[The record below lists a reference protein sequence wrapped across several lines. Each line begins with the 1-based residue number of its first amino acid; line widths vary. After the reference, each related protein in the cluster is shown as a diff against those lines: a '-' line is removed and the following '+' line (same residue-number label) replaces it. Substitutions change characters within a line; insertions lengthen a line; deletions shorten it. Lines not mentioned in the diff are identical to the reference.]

1 MTNKNMGHGERKKR
15 SSSSQKIRYVRTNR
29 PSEKNVRSRPGLARR
44 YRPDGRR
51 KRARKIG
58 KFVVA
63 FAAVFLASVIFFVA
77 CYAFSILSKF
87 QHDDL
92 TNDDIG
98 IDKEQFFEGD
108 QAIVNIALLGV
119 DDNGTSDAIII
130 ASIDANR
137 NKIKLTS
144 ILRDSLVKVEPNG
157 KKSYYTKLN
166 EAFGNGGAATTLK
179 AINRNFNLNI
189 KEYVSIKFEGLSAII
204 DMVGG
209 VKLNITKEE
218 AEHING
224 LIASTQGHKH
234 CPMVEG
240 YGDVTLN
247 GIQAIEYARIRKKA
261 NQNGQSDDY
270 GRTDRQRAVLEVLF
284 EKAKNMPYNEILGLV
299 DIFLQHMKTSL
310 DLNKIIELSKILK
323 NDNISVLQ
331 NRVPMVEYTIDRD
344 YHYSLNGINKSTVYY
359 NLKYAGQL
367 INAFIYDD
375 ILPDEY
381 IERNPPPLEG
391 GPLDSHSGVLENS

>member
-1 MTNKNMGHGERKKR
+1 MTNKSAGRGEKKIR
-15 SSSSQKIRYVRTNR
+15 SPKPQKIRYVKTHQ
-29 PSEKNVRSRPGLARR
+29 PGETSSHPHVASPHR
-44 YRPDGRR
+44 YRSSKRR
-51 KRARKIG
+51 KRVKKIRRI
-58 KFVVA
+58 VVA
-63 FAAVFLASVIFFVA
+63 LAAIFLLSVVFFVA

-87 QHDDL
+87 QHDSL

-98 IDKEQFFEGD
+98 MDKEQFLQDD
-108 QAIVNIALLGV
+108 QGILNVLLLGV

-130 ASIDANR
+130 ASIDTNQ

-157 KKSYYTKLN
+157 KKPYYTKLN
-166 EAFGNGGAATTLK
+166 EAFGNGGAATTLRT
-179 AINRNFNLNI
+179 INHNFDLNI
-189 KEYVSIKFEGLSAII
+189 KNYVSIKFEGLSAII
-204 DMVGG
+204 DTVGG
-209 VKLNITKEE
+209 IKLNITKEE
-218 AEHING
+218 ANHING

-234 CPMVEG
+234 CPMLKG

-247 GIQAIEYARIRKKA
+247 GIQAIEYARIRKKT

-270 GRTDRQRAVLEVLF
+270 GRTDRQRAVLQVLF
-284 EKAKNMPYNEILGLV
+284 DKAKNMPYNEILSLV

-310 DLNKIIELSKILK
+310 DLSKIIELSKILK
-323 NDNISVLQ
+323 SDDISISQ
-331 NRVPMVEYTIDRD
+331 NRVPMVEYTINRD

-367 INAFIYDD
+367 INSFIYDD

-381 IERNPPPLEG
+381 IAQNPPPLAG
-391 GPLDSHSGVLENS
+391 GPLENHSRSFENS